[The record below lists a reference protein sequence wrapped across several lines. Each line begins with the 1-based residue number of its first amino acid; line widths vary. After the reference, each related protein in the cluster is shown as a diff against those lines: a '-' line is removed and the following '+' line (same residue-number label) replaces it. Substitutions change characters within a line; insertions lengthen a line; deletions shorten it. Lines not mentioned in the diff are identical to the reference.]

1 MRQYSGFSIQSLWGK
16 LDDIHLP
23 AKKTVSPLVIFP
35 LIIILGFALL
45 LSGCRSPQISQE
57 EIQIAVNADGQ
68 NLQVNIPAGS
78 DVEEA
83 LIISGIEIEEADRV
97 NPPLYTLLA
106 DGEEIQITRVREE
119 FESKEEIFSA
129 IVRARHPYKRI
140 LPIALAAEGDDIET
154 FAHNTGRAIVRELSE
169 NSDYVNLL
177 FIEILEFKGKHM
189 AEIFQDIFP
198 QVLPLLERFQAGNPR
213 EFPPMMLMRIFIG
226 TFISYYLTEISF
238 GEVAMPNMQEDAMQH
253 FVDVFLH
260 GVLEVEK

>member
-1 MRQYSGFSIQSLWGK
+1 MPKAKNISKGERTRKAIMDAAHEVFLEKGFHAASMRQV
-16 LDDIHLP
+16 
-23 AKKTVSPLVIFP
+23 AKGAGLA
-35 LIIILGFALL
+35 LG
-45 LSGCRSPQISQE
+45 
-57 EIQIAVNADGQ
+57 
-68 NLQVNIPAGS
+68 
-78 DVEEA
+78 
-83 LIISGIEIEEADRV
+83 GIY
-97 NPPLYTLLA
+97 NH
-106 DGEEIQITRVREE
+106 

-198 QVLPLLERFQAGNPR
+198 QVLPLLERFQAGNTR